1 MYYDL
6 RTFSPSDNINTLV
19 YMNAFLYDIILYD
32 IIAIHST
39 VSFYVILL
47 TLEHETDWVYILCFF
62 FSFWENGYLLG
73 IKAANMFTI
82 KAFSFLYVVCDFS
95 LYLYTTHHLSVSMV
109 NM

>member
-39 VSFYVILL
+39 VSFMLFCSPWSMKQ
-47 TLEHETDWVYILCFF
+47 TGYIYIYIYTMFF

-73 IKAANMFTI
+73 IKSS
-82 KAFSFLYVVCDFS
+82 KYV
-95 LYLYTTHHLSVSMV
+95 Y
-109 NM
+109 N